1 MILLAALFTGVTVY
15 LAVGALTGNL
25 PQLRPG
31 VRRRS
36 REISARQQWLIQAG
50 AELTPR
56 QFVSGSILAA
66 VATFAVL
73 TLLTGTPAVAVVPA
87 GVVGLLPRA
96 YFARLR
102 AARLRAVQE
111 AWPDGLRDLIAGIS
125 AGLSLNRALEGLA
138 RGGPEPLQRAFA
150 RYPAL
155 ARMLGV
161 VPALELI
168 KEELADPTSDRVIE
182 VLILAHERG
191 GHILGEILRQLA
203 DATTRDIRTLEE
215 IATDS
220 LEQRINARAV
230 FALPWIVLA
239 VLTLQPGHFREF
251 YRTPGGL
258 LVVLAGGALSLLG
271 TWIVS
276 RLARDPGEARVF
288 GGGAAVEQE
297 VRP

>member
-1 MILLAALFTGVTVY
+1 MRLLAALLTGTTVY

-25 PQLRPG
+25 PRLRPRAL
-31 VRRRS
+31 RRQP
-36 REISARQQWLIQAG
+36 EVSARQQWLIQAG

-56 QFVSGSILAA
+56 QFAVGSTLAG
-66 VATFAVL
+66 VATFVLL

-87 GVVGLLPRA
+87 GVIALLPRA
-96 YFARLR
+96 YFARRR
-102 AARLRAVQE
+102 AARLREVQE
-111 AWPDGLRDLIAGIS
+111 AWPDGLRDLVAAIS

-138 RGGPEPLQRAFA
+138 HGGPDPLQRAFA
-150 RYPAL
+150 RYPSL
-155 ARMLGV
+155 ARVLGV

-191 GHILGEILRQLA
+191 GHILGDILRQLA

-215 IATDS
+215 IQTDS

-230 FALPWIVLA
+230 FAIPWIVLA
-239 VLTLQPGHFREF
+239 VLTLQPGHFRDF
-251 YRTPGGL
+251 YRSPGGL
-258 LVVLAGGALSLLG
+258 LVVAIGAALSLLG

-276 RLARDPGEARVF
+276 RLAHDRGEPRVF
-288 GGGAAVEQE
+288 GGATE
-297 VRP
+297 VAE

>member
-1 MILLAALFTGVTVY
+1 MSLLAALMTGAAVY
-15 LAVGALTGNL
+15 LAIGASTGNL
-25 PQLRPG
+25 PRMQPRAW
-31 VRRRS
+31 RRS
-36 REISARQQWLIQAG
+36 TEVSSRQQWLTQAG
-50 AELTPR
+50 AQLTPR
-56 QFVSGSILAA
+56 QFIGGSVLAGA
-66 VATFAVL
+66 ATFAVL
-73 TLLTGTPAVAVVPA
+73 TLLTGTPAVALVPA

-96 YFARLR
+96 YFARRR
-102 AARLRAVQE
+102 ARRLREVQE
-111 AWPDGLRDLIAGIS
+111 AWPDGLRDLVAGIS

-138 RGGPEPLQRAFA
+138 RSGPNPLRRAFA
-150 RYPAL
+150 RYPSQ

-215 IATDS
+215 IATDG

-230 FALPWIVLA
+230 FALPWVVLA
-239 VLTLQPGHFREF
+239 VLTLQPGHFRDF
-251 YRTPGGL
+251 YRS
-258 LVVLAGGALSLLG
+258 AGGAVVVLVGAALSILG

-276 RLARDPGEARVF
+276 RLARDRGEPRVF
-288 GGGAAVEQE
+288 GGGAELDGE
-297 VRP
+297 VGS

>member
-1 MILLAALFTGVTVY
+1 MILLAALCTGITVY

-31 VRRRS
+31 VLRHPQ
-36 REISARQQWLIQAG
+36 EISARQQWLIQAG

-56 QFVSGSILAA
+56 QFLSGSILAA

-73 TLLTGTPAVAVVPA
+73 TLLTGTPAVAIVPA

-96 YFARLR
+96 YFARRR

-111 AWPDGLRDLIAGIS
+111 AWPDGLRDLIAGIA

-138 RGGPEPLQRAFA
+138 RSGPEPLQRAFA
-150 RYPAL
+150 RYPAMS
-155 ARMLGV
+155 RMLGV

-191 GHILGEILRQLA
+191 GRILGDILRQLA

-251 YRTPGGL
+251 YRSPGGI

-276 RLARDPGEARVF
+276 RLARDPGETRVF
-288 GGGAAVEQE
+288 GGGAVDHE
-297 VRP
+297 VLP